1 VRPFSPEKSTDEKLY
16 DGPRDFCDNPGVTMM
31 TTPNPVTLALLLF
44 GVLSLSACSDNTEGN
59 SDDESEQHVWQEKT
73 DSIKEA
79 RKVAD
84 KLKRSAEATR
94 KAAEN

>member
-1 VRPFSPEKSTDEKLY
+1 
-16 DGPRDFCDNPGVTMM
+16 MM

-44 GVLSLSACSDNTEGN
+44 GALSLSACSDDTEGK

-73 DSIKEA
+73 DFIKEA
-79 RKVAD
+79 RKIAD
-84 KLKRSAEATR
+84 TLKRSAEATR